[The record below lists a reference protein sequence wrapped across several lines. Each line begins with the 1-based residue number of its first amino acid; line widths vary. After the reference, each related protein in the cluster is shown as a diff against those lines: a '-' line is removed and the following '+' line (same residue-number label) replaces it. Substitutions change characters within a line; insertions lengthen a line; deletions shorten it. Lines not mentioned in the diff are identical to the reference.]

1 MRRVAVM
8 ASGHRVIIF
17 GFLPQNVKMMAVAV
31 ALSMAWRGL
40 VVEDGWTADRARG
53 LLAGFRSELYRCLT
67 ARRDALFGLADAVL
81 CGGGRVTDLARLSL
95 VPEFGRGHGAL
106 YDGLNA
112 GRIDA
117 GRLRAA
123 LAGLPLPAWPD
134 GRIRLGVDVSSWL
147 RPEAETSAERLFCH
161 VHGRGRNAGQVTP
174 GWPYSVVMAL
184 GPGASSW
191 TLVLD
196 AVRLGP
202 DDDDLEVTAGQ
213 LRAVAGRLRDA
224 GRWKPGDPA
233 IVVAMD
239 AGYNVTRLAF
249 LLADLP
255 VVLVAR
261 VRSDR
266 VFYREPAP
274 RDRPAAGQPPRHGE
288 AVRCADPGT
297 RASPGIRQGG
307 STRHGQVAVAAWN
320 GVHQALHR
328 ACGGWEDWPQKTH
341 FPVVPGT
348 LIRLASAGF
357 AEPMWL
363 WASAADAGQDEV
375 ASLWQCY
382 LRRFDLEHAFRFL
395 KQQLGW
401 TRPLLRDP
409 QSADRWT
416 WLLVACHAQLYLAR
430 SLAADARMPWQR
442 HRAAPGKPLVATPG
456 RVRAGFRHARA
467 TVGTPASVAKPGR
480 AGPGRPEG
488 SKNKAKA
495 PRQPVGKTRPK
506 KRKPAKN
513 PRKKPNPAG

>member
-1 MRRVAVM
+1 
-8 ASGHRVIIF
+8 VIIF
-17 GFLPQNVKMMAVAV
+17 GFLPQNLKMMAVAV
-31 ALSMAWRGL
+31 AFSMAWRGA
-40 VVEDGWTADRARG
+40 VVEDGRVAGPGRARG
-53 LLAGFRSELYRCLT
+53 RLAGFRSELYRCLT
-67 ARRDALFGLADAVL
+67 ARPDALFGLADAVL
-81 CGGGRVTDLARLSL
+81 CGAGRVTDLARLSL

-112 GRIDA
+112 GEIDA

-134 GRIRLGVDVSSWL
+134 GRIRLGIDVSSWL
-147 RPEAETSAERLFCH
+147 RPEAQTSPERMFCH

-191 TLVLD
+191 TLPLD

-213 LRAVAGRLRDA
+213 LRAVAGRLREA
-224 GRWKPGDPA
+224 GCWQPGDPA
-233 IVVAMD
+233 ILVAMD

-255 VVLVAR
+255 LVLVAR

-266 VFYREPAP
+266 VFYRDPAP

-288 AVRCADPGT
+288 PVRCGDPATQG
-297 RASPGIRQGG
+297 SPGIRQDA
-307 STRHGQVAVAAWN
+307 STRHGPVAVAAWN
-320 GVHQALHR
+320 RVHQALHR
-328 ACGGWEDWPQKTH
+328 GCGGWEDWPHKTH
-341 FPVVPGT
+341 FPVVAGT
-348 LIRLASAGF
+348 LIRLASAGPRF

-363 WASAADAGQDEV
+363 WASAAAAGPGEV
-375 ASLWQCY
+375 GELWQCY
-382 LRRFDLEHAFRFL
+382 LRRFDLEHTFRFL

-416 WLLVACHAQLYLAR
+416 WLLLACYAQLYLAR
-430 SLAADARMPWQR
+430 PLAADIRLPWQR
-442 HRAAPGKPLVATPG
+442 HRARAGEPLVMTPG

-467 TVGTPASVAKPGR
+467 AVGTPASVAKPGR
-480 AGPGRPEG
+480 PGPGRPAG
-488 SKNKAKA
+488 SKNKHKA

-506 KRKPAKN
+506 KRRPARN
-513 PRKKPNPAG
+513 PRKKAKQAG